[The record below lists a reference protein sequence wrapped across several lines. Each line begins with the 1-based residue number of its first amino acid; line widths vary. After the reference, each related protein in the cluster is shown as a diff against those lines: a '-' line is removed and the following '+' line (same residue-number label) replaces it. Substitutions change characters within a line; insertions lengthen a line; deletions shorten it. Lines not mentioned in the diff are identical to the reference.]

1 MSECVFLKH
10 GVDNTRYH
18 FTVKLYRAH

>member
-1 MSECVFLKH
+1 VQGRS
-10 GVDNTRYH
+10 GNSRYH